1 MECKE
6 LLKILN
12 EYVDGDLDPGV
23 CEQFEKHMADCNPC
37 QIVVDNIRR
46 TIQIYKNDEPFEL
59 PPEFTQRLHQTLRE
73 QWKAKQGGEADS

>member
-12 EYVDGDLDPGV
+12 EYVDGDIDAGV

-73 QWKAKQGGEADS
+73 QWLSLIHI